1 MRILLTGKTGQLG
14 FELQRSLSVLGELLA
29 VGRAECDLADI
40 AALRALVCQFKPD
53 VIVNP
58 AAYTAVDKAES
69 ELAQA
74 TCINTQVP
82 EVLAEEA
89 ERLGALLVH
98 FSTDY
103 VFDGNKQGWYSESD
117 LTNPGNVYG
126 RSKRDGELLLAER
139 HAEHLIL
146 RTSWVAGGH
155 GANFAKTMLRLAV
168 ERDRLRV
175 VADQWGAPTS
185 AALLA
190 DVLAHLIRQWSIAR
204 ERFPYGTY
212 HVAAAGETN
221 WCDYARFVLAE
232 AERLGLFLRVGPD
245 QVQAIASADYPVLA
259 KRPLNSRLDTCKF
272 RETFGLVLP
281 HWQHGISHLV
291 QQIVERHE
299 K

>member
-29 VGRAECDLADI
+29 LGRAECDLTDI
-40 AALRALVCQFKPD
+40 AALRGLVRQFKPD

-58 AAYTAVDKAES
+58 AAYTAVDKAEC
-69 ELAQA
+69 EVALA
-74 TCINTQVP
+74 TCINSRVP

-126 RSKRDGELLLAER
+126 RSKRDGELLLAAR
-139 HAEHLIL
+139 HPEHLIL
-146 RTSWVAGGH
+146 RTSWVAGVH

-168 ERDRLRV
+168 ERDQLRV

-212 HVAAAGETN
+212 HVSAAGETN

-232 AERLGLFLRVGPD
+232 AEKLGVALRVAPGR
-245 QVQAIASADYPVLA
+245 VQAIASADYPVPA
-259 KRPLNSRLDTCKF
+259 KRPLNSRLDTYKF
-272 RETFGLVLP
+272 RDTFGLVLP
-281 HWQHGISHLV
+281 HWQRGISHLV
-291 QQIVERHE
+291 QQIVECHE